1 MAETPRI
8 EGYDFHRDTF
18 PELLLRR
25 FFPEKTDRESGLLR
39 DFLVRHL
46 HQYDTVSFSVRIGE
60 GVTANPAHLPGVQRS
75 TTFSSRRRID
85 MVLWRNQQVTLC
97 EAKDRLRHDVLGQ
110 LLSDRQLWLE
120 ERPKDLEPKLIAIGR
135 SSDQETER
143 ILSSHGIDV
152 YVYAAADTA

>member
-1 MAETPRI
+1 M

-25 FFPEKTDRESGLLR
+25 FYPEKTDRESGVLR

-46 HQYDTVSFSVRIGE
+46 HDYDRVSFSVRIGE
-60 GVTANPAHLPGVQRS
+60 GIAPDPTHLPGVQRS
-75 TTFSSRRRID
+75 TAFSSRRRID
-85 MVLWRNQQVTLC
+85 MVLWQAQRVTLC

-120 ERPKDLEPKLIAIGR
+120 ERPDDFEPTLIAIGR
-135 SSDQETER
+135 SSDPETER
-143 ILSSHGIDV
+143 ILSAHGIEIYIYD
-152 YVYAAADTA
+152 AAHAA

>member
-1 MAETPRI
+1 MD
-8 EGYDFHRDTF
+8 GYDFHRDTF

-46 HQYDTVSFSVRIGE
+46 HEYDRVSFSVRIGE
-60 GVTANPAHLPGVQRS
+60 GIAATPGHLPGIQHS
-75 TTFSSRRRID
+75 TAFSSRRRID
-85 MVLWRNQQVTLC
+85 MVLWRGPSVTLC

-120 ERPKDLEPKLIAIGR
+120 EHPRDPEPKLIAIGR
-135 SSDQETER
+135 TSDPETER
-143 ILSSHGIDV
+143 ILSAHGIEIYIYD
-152 YVYAAADTA
+152 AAPAT